1 MLILTDREKSHPS
14 PTHRR
19 SPLLPF
25 NPFSKQ
31 LPKESCSMLVGSCQS
46 SAPNPPRVCHRT
58 LRAIRIVRPDLV
70 PTTLSPPLLL
80 LSLRLLC
87 FPPQLSPSLSLSPPA
102 SGSGL
107 YSDRSSQ
114 ALSCDFISR
123 SPLRAAFPSICLCD
137 AASLNT
143 PPSPLLVSIVFVF

>member
-80 LSLRLLC
+80 LSLHLLC
-87 FPPQLSPSLSLSPPA
+87 FPPQLSPSLLQPQGPACTQTALLRLFPVILSQGRLYMQPSPPSACVTPHPSTHPHLLHLSP
-102 SGSGL
+102 
-107 YSDRSSQ
+107 
-114 ALSCDFISR
+114 
-123 SPLRAAFPSICLCD
+123 
-137 AASLNT
+137 
-143 PPSPLLVSIVFVF
+143 